1 MLRFI
6 KIIIFSITMLNIC
19 VFSSYLYAQVED
31 SSIKFTDT
39 SQQLLENARKEVL
52 SDKNLSKRRIIT
64 KRISGQ
70 CDPNKNNLPPECKK
84 ENFIKNQKKN
94 LISNNTTEISGKPVN
109 SNNNIFDNANLSRS
123 ANQVGG
129 LSTGGATLGITTLIL
144 VTGAAI
150 LTILS
155 IGGYGDD
162 DSNGVAGSG
171 GSSSTAASAN

>member
-6 KIIIFSITMLNIC
+6 RILIFTITMLDIC
-19 VFSSYLYAQVED
+19 VFSSYAYAQVD
-31 SSIKFTDT
+31 NSSMRFTDT

-64 KRISGQ
+64 KRLSGQ
-70 CDPNKNNLPPECKK
+70 CDPNNSNIPPECKK
-84 ENFIKNQKKN
+84 ENFIKNQNTDVFTNKEQITGRALNSTNIIENKN
-94 LISNNTTEISGKPVN
+94 LVRNVSQ
-109 SNNNIFDNANLSRS
+109 A
-123 ANQVGG
+123 GG
-129 LSTGGATLGITTLIL
+129 LSTGAATLGITTLIV

-162 DSNGVAGSG
+162 DSSGVAGSG
-171 GSSSTAASAN
+171 SSSSSTN

>member
-19 VFSSYLYAQVED
+19 VYSSYLYAQVED

-84 ENFIKNQKKN
+84 ENLIKNQKKN
-94 LISNNTTEISGKPVN
+94 LISDNTAEISGKPVN
-109 SNNNIFDNANLSRS
+109 SNNIIDNANLSRS
-123 ANQVGG
+123 TNEVGG

-162 DSNGVAGSG
+162 DSNGVAGSS